1 MPGGD
6 LAENCAQKLN
16 VGLTLNKSIK
26 KVRLSFCLYKIEI
39 LKIILP
45 GLCDNKNLEE
55 IDLSANNMN
64 DEYRYQINK
73 LIQSHQESKDELIW
87 QYGLRNETPPID
99 DMKSLK
105 RLILSH
111 NNLTVKTIH
120 QISRSIKNDIHLRE
134 LNLRANDLDEEA
146 VTELNETLKENWVL
160 FNLDLR

>member
-1 MPGGD
+1 
-6 LAENCAQKLN
+6 
-16 VGLTLNKSIK
+16 
-26 KVRLSFCLYKIEI
+26 
-39 LKIILP
+39 
-45 GLCDNKNLEE
+45 
-55 IDLSANNMN
+55 
-64 DEYRYQINK
+64 
-73 LIQSHQESKDELIW
+73 
-87 QYGLRNETPPID
+87 
-99 DMKSLK
+99 MKSLK